1 MGATVVY
8 CFHMD
13 QAILI
18 SWNVRGLNTGAR
30 RDAVRVL
37 VDDTRASLVCFQ
49 ETKLS
54 VISPDVILSML
65 GMQFSDFAYL
75 PASATRGVPLK

>member
-1 MGATVVY
+1 
-8 CFHMD
+8 MD

-54 VISPDVILSML
+54 VISPDVRCNPLNVGNAIQRFCLL
-65 GMQFSDFAYL
+65 AGFCH
-75 PASATRGVPLK
+75 PGGVPLK

>member
-49 ETKLS
+49 ETKLNF
-54 VISPDVILSML
+54 P
-65 GMQFSDFAYL
+65 
-75 PASATRGVPLK
+75 